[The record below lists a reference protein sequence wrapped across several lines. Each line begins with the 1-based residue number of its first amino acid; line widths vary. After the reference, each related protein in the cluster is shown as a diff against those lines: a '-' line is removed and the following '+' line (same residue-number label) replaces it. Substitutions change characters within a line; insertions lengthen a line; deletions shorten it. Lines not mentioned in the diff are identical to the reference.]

1 MDTGILTVIGTIFG
15 VIIGFLL
22 NAVYIWI
29 KDTKNEKK
37 LKENVRILIYLELEQ
52 NIELLK
58 EYWNNLLG
66 ENPKDFIPEYDFYG
80 SLILI
85 PLPLWSHKMWEDQ
98 IPFIK
103 LSFNENEIKKI
114 HHLHSKLEKINLI
127 QSKFIISLS
136 ESEKNLLLN
145 QTTEYTL
152 YESRLKQKVRVYWN
166 EFEKSITEVLKN
178 GNPIN

>member
-1 MDTGILTVIGTIFG
+1 MATENLAVIGTIAG

-22 NAVYIWI
+22 NTVYTWI
-29 KDTKNEKK
+29 KDTRNEKRV
-37 LKENVRILIYLELEQ
+37 KENVRILVYLELEQ

-58 EYWNNLLG
+58 EYWG
-66 ENPKDFIPEYDFYG
+66 ELMGKNPGDFIPELDFYG
-80 SLILI
+80 SLMLI

-114 HHLHSKLEKINLI
+114 HHLHLKLEKINLI
-127 QSKFIISLS
+127 QSNFIASLS

-145 QTTEYTL
+145 QTTDYMI
-152 YESRLKQKVRVYWN
+152 YESRLRQKVKVYWN
-166 EFEKSITEVLKN
+166 EFEKSVNEALLDD
-178 GNPIN
+178 NPIN